1 MPHDFKVHT
10 LGVGDAYDGGHTNAS
25 VIVKQNE
32 YTLLI
37 DCGPTVPA
45 AFFRYNISCHELDA
59 IYITHSHPDHCL
71 GLTTLLNWM
80 DSKQRTRPIKII
92 VQREQKAVIEP
103 LVHFAHWP
111 VDTLGYAIEW
121 CESETITTIGPWDA
135 QTAPTQH
142 AVSNLSL
149 HLTSSL
155 GYQLLYSGDG
165 QLTGKSL
172 QLACES
178 DLVFAECETIEPHT
192 SHGSWT
198 QLSSVEVK
206 PGSQWKLY
214 HIEPAVRSPLSIAIH
229 HRTEFELAKEGE
241 ILVAINHWGNGNVA

>member
-10 LGVGDAYDGGHTNAS
+10 LGVGDAYDGANTNAS
-25 VIVKQNE
+25 IIVKQNK

-45 AFFRYNISCHELDA
+45 ALFRNEMSCHELDA

-80 DSKQRTRPIKII
+80 DSKQRKRPIKLI
-92 VQREQKAVIEP
+92 VQREQMAIIEP
-103 LVHFAHWP
+103 LVRFAHWP
-111 VDTLGYAIEW
+111 TDALGYEIEW
-121 CESETITTIGPWDA
+121 CESEKLSTLGPWQV

-142 AVSNLSL
+142 AVNNLSL
-149 HLTSSL
+149 HLTSAL

-172 QLACES
+172 ELACSS
-178 DLVFAECETIEPHT
+178 DLVFAECETIAPHV
-192 SHGSWT
+192 SHGSWR
-198 QLSSVEVK
+198 QLSDVK
-206 PGSQWKLY
+206 VKDGSQWKLY
-214 HIEPAVRSPLSIAIH
+214 HIEPTVRALLSSAITH
-229 HRTEFELAKEGE
+229 HAEFELAKEGE
-241 ILVAINHWGNGNVA
+241 VLVAASHWNDGNVA